1 MQSCNCLS
9 FVVKFPSVI
18 KMSKQF
24 KGSLSIILATIIWGS
39 TFVAQSVGVD
49 YVGPFTFLSIRCFLA
64 VAMLLMVLFV
74 RNRKEFVKIVTDPR
88 LWKAGIPCGIA
99 LFAAT
104 ALQQIG
110 LIYTTAG
117 KGGFIT
123 TMYIIIVPILGL
135 FLKQKPPKMV
145 GISVVIAAVGLYL
158 ISGAGFT
165 AINIG
170 DVLMLLCAVAFAVQI
185 LIMDRVAGE
194 LNSMALNMSQALVCA
209 VSAGICA
216 LCFDTTTWQGIL
228 DCWFPLCWAGIMSMG
243 IAYTLQIVGQKSI
256 EPTTASLL
264 MSFESVFAAISGW
277 LLLSESFTLTEGI
290 GCVLVFAAIMLTQ
303 IPVKSTKKAP

>member
-1 MQSCNCLS
+1 
-9 FVVKFPSVI
+9 
-18 KMSKQF
+18 MSKQI

-49 YVGPFTFLSIRCFLA
+49 HVGPFTFLSLRCFLA
-64 VAMLLMVLFV
+64 VAMLLMVLFL
-74 RNRKEFVKIVTDPR
+74 RSRKDFNKILSDPR
-88 LWKAGIPCGIA
+88 LWKAGIPCGVA

-123 TMYIIIVPILGL
+123 TMYIIMVPIFGL
-135 FLKQKPPKMV
+135 FLKQKPPKTV
-145 GISVVIAAVGLYL
+145 GISVVLAAIGLYL

-170 DVLMLLCAVAFAVQI
+170 DVLMLGCAMAFAIQI

-209 VSAGICA
+209 LVSGVCA
-216 LCFDTTTWQGIL
+216 LFFDSTTWQGVL

-264 MSFESVFAAISGW
+264 MSFESVFAAISGA
-277 LLLSESFTLTEGI
+277 LLLNEKFTLTEGI
-290 GCVLVFAAIMLTQ
+290 GCALVFGAIILTQ
-303 IPVKSTKKAP
+303 IPIKSKK

>member
-1 MQSCNCLS
+1 
-9 FVVKFPSVI
+9 
-18 KMSKQF
+18 MSKQL
-24 KGSLSIILATIIWGS
+24 KGSLSIILATVIWGS

-64 VAMLLMVLFV
+64 VFALLLVLFL
-74 RNRKEFVKIVTDPR
+74 RNRKDFVKILTDPR

-123 TMYIIIVPILGL
+123 TMYIILVPIFGL
-135 FLKQKPPKMV
+135 FLKQKPPKTV
-145 GISVVIAAVGLYL
+145 GISVVLAAVGLYL

-170 DVLMLLCAVAFAVQI
+170 DVLMLGCAVAFAVQI

-194 LNSMALNMSQALVCA
+194 LNSMALNLSQALVCG
-209 VSAGICA
+209 VVAGVCA
-216 LCFDTTTWQGIL
+216 LCFDTLSWENIL
-228 DCWFPLCWAGIMSMG
+228 ACWFPLCWAGIMSMG

-277 LLLSESFTLTEGI
+277 LLLNESFTTTEGI
-290 GCVLVFAAIMLTQ
+290 GCALVFGAIMLTQ
-303 IPVKSTKKAP
+303 IPVKNIKKAP

>member
-1 MQSCNCLS
+1 MQSCIWIC
-9 FVVKFPSVI
+9 FMVKFPLVM

-24 KGSLSIILATIIWGS
+24 KGSISLLLATVIWGS
-39 TFVAQSVGVD
+39 TFVAQSVCVD
-49 YVGPFTFLSIRCFLA
+49 YMGPFTVLSLRCFLA
-64 VAMLLMVLFV
+64 VAMLLAVLFLCN
-74 RNRKEFVKIVTDPR
+74 RNEFVKIVTDPR

-123 TMYIIIVPILGL
+123 TMYILIVPIFGM
-135 FLKQKPPKMV
+135 FLKQKPPKIV
-145 GISVVIAAVGLYL
+145 WVSVVIAAVGLYL
-158 ISGAGFT
+158 LSGAGFT
-165 AINIG
+165 SVNIG

-194 LNSMALNMSQALVCA
+194 LNSMALNMAQALVCA
-209 VSAGICA
+209 VTSGICA
-216 LCFDTTTWQGIL
+216 LLFDSTTTWQGIL
-228 DCWFPLCWAGIMSMG
+228 DCWFPLCWAGIVSMG
-243 IAYTLQIVGQKSI
+243 IAYTLQIVGQKAI

-264 MSFESVFAAISGW
+264 MSFESVFAAIFGC
-277 LLLSESFTLTEGI
+277 LLLNESFTLPEGI
-290 GCVLVFAAIMLTQ
+290 GCILVFGAILLTQ
-303 IPVKSTKKAP
+303 IPFKAKIGS

>member
-1 MQSCNCLS
+1 MQSCIFLPL
-9 FVVKFPSVI
+9 VVKFPSVM
-18 KMSKQF
+18 KMSKQL

-49 YVGPFTFLSIRCFLA
+49 HVGPFSFLSIRCFLA
-64 VAMLLMVLFV
+64 VFALLLVLFL
-74 RNRKEFVKIVTDPR
+74 RSRKDFVKILTDPR
-88 LWKAGIPCGIA
+88 LWKAGIPCGVA

-123 TMYIIIVPILGL
+123 TMYIIMVPIFGL
-135 FLKQKPPKMV
+135 FLKQKPPKTV
-145 GISVVIAAVGLYL
+145 GISVVLAAIGLYL

-165 AINIG
+165 SINIG
-170 DVLMLLCAVAFAVQI
+170 DVLMLGCAVAFAIQI

-209 VSAGICA
+209 VVSGVCA
-216 LCFDTTTWQGIL
+216 LIFDNTTWQGIL

-264 MSFESVFAAISGW
+264 MSFESVFAAISGA
-277 LLLSESFTLTEGI
+277 LLLSEKFTLTEGI
-290 GCVLVFAAIMLTQ
+290 GCALVFGAIMLTQ
-303 IPVKSTKKAP
+303 IPVKNIKKAP

>member
-1 MQSCNCLS
+1 M
-9 FVVKFPSVI
+9 

-24 KGSLSIILATIIWGS
+24 KGSLSIILATVIWGS

-49 YVGPFTFLSIRCFLA
+49 HVGPFTFLSIRCFLA
-64 VAMLLMVLFV
+64 VAMLLLVLFL
-74 RNRKEFVKIVTDPR
+74 RNRKDFFKILTDVR

-99 LFAAT
+99 LFGAT
-104 ALQQIG
+104 ALQQVG

-123 TMYIIIVPILGL
+123 TMYIIMVPIFGL

-158 ISGAGFT
+158 ISGAGFA

-209 VSAGICA
+209 VVSGVCA
-216 LCFDTTTWQGIL
+216 LIFDSTTWQGIL

-277 LLLSESFTLTEGI
+277 LLLNESFTLTEGI
-290 GCVLVFAAIMLTQ
+290 GCILVFAAIMLTQ
-303 IPVKSTKKAP
+303 IPFKAKTTS

>member
-1 MQSCNCLS
+1 
-9 FVVKFPSVI
+9 
-18 KMSKQF
+18 MSKQL
-24 KGSLSIILATIIWGS
+24 KGSLSIILATVIWGS

-49 YVGPFTFLSIRCFLA
+49 YVGPFTFLSVRCFLA
-64 VAMLLMVLFV
+64 VFALLLVLFL
-74 RNRKEFVKIVTDPR
+74 RNRKDFVKILTAPR

-123 TMYIIIVPILGL
+123 TMYIILVPIFGL
-135 FLKQKPPKMV
+135 FLKQKPPKTV
-145 GISVVIAAVGLYL
+145 GISVVLAAIGLYL

-170 DVLMLLCAVAFAVQI
+170 DVLMLGCAVAFAVQI

-194 LNSMALNMSQALVCA
+194 LNSMALNMSQALVCG
-209 VSAGICA
+209 VVAGVCA
-216 LCFDTTTWQGIL
+216 LCFDTLSWGNIL
-228 DCWFPLCWAGIMSMG
+228 ACWFPLCWAGIMSMG

-277 LLLSESFTLTEGI
+277 LLLNESFTLTEGI
-290 GCVLVFAAIMLTQ
+290 GCALVFGAIMLTQ
-303 IPVKSTKKAP
+303 IPVKKKA

>member
-1 MQSCNCLS
+1 
-9 FVVKFPSVI
+9 
-18 KMSKQF
+18 MSKQL
-24 KGSLSIILATIIWGS
+24 KGSLSIILATVIWGS

-64 VAMLLMVLFV
+64 VFALLLVLFL
-74 RNRKEFVKIVTDPR
+74 RNRKDFVKILTDPR

-123 TMYIIIVPILGL
+123 TMYIILVPIFGL
-135 FLKQKPPKMV
+135 FLKQKPPKTV
-145 GISVVIAAVGLYL
+145 GISVVLAAVGLYL

-170 DVLMLLCAVAFAVQI
+170 DVLMLGCAVAFAVQI
-185 LIMDRVAGE
+185 LIMDRVAAE
-194 LNSMALNMSQALVCA
+194 LNSMALNMSQALVCG
-209 VSAGICA
+209 VVAGVCA
-216 LCFDTTTWQGIL
+216 LCFDTLVWENIL
-228 DCWFPLCWAGIMSMG
+228 ACWFPLCWAGIMSMG

-277 LLLSESFTLTEGI
+277 LLLNESFTLTEGT
-290 GCVLVFAAIMLTQ
+290 GCALVFGAIMLTQ
-303 IPVKSTKKAP
+303 IPVKTKQ

>member
-1 MQSCNCLS
+1 MQSCILPP
-9 FVVKFPSVI
+9 FMIKFPSVM
-18 KMSKQF
+18 KMSKQL
-24 KGSLSIILATIIWGS
+24 KGSLSILLATVIWGS

-49 YVGPFTFLSIRCFLA
+49 HVGPFTFLSLRCFLA
-64 VAMLLMVLFV
+64 VAMLLLVLFL
-74 RNRKEFVKIVTDPR
+74 RNRKDFIKILTDPR
-88 LWKAGIPCGIA
+88 LWKAGIPCGVA

-123 TMYIIIVPILGL
+123 TMYIIMVPILGL

-165 AINIG
+165 AVNIG

-209 VSAGICA
+209 VVSGVCA
-216 LCFDTTTWQGIL
+216 LIFDDTTWQGIL

-264 MSFESVFAAISGW
+264 MSFESVFAAISGA
-277 LLLSESFTLTEGI
+277 LLLGEKFTLTEGI
-290 GCVLVFAAIMLTQ
+290 GCALVFGAIMLTQ
-303 IPVKSTKKAP
+303 IPLNSKK

>member
-1 MQSCNCLS
+1 M
-9 FVVKFPSVI
+9 

-24 KGSLSIILATIIWGS
+24 KGSLSIILATVIWGS

-49 YVGPFTFLSIRCFLA
+49 HVGPFTFLSIRCFLA
-64 VAMLLMVLFV
+64 VFALLLVLFL
-74 RNRKEFVKIVTDPR
+74 RNRKDFVKILTDPR
-88 LWKAGIPCGIA
+88 LWKAGIPCGVA

-123 TMYIIIVPILGL
+123 TMYIILVPIFGL
-135 FLKQKPPKMV
+135 FLKQKPPKTV

-165 AINIG
+165 GINIG
-170 DVLMLLCAVAFAVQI
+170 DVLMLGCAVAFAVQI

-209 VSAGICA
+209 LVSGVCA
-216 LCFDTTTWQGIL
+216 LIFDTTTWQGIL

-243 IAYTLQIVGQKSI
+243 IAYTLQIVGQKAI

-264 MSFESVFAAISGW
+264 MSFESVFAAISGA
-277 LLLSESFTLTEGI
+277 LLLNESFTLTEGI
-290 GCVLVFAAIMLTQ
+290 GCVLVFGAILLTQ
-303 IPVKSTKKAP
+303 IPVKHMKKAPK

>member
-1 MQSCNCLS
+1 M
-9 FVVKFPSVI
+9 VKFPSVM
-18 KMSKQF
+18 KMSKQL

-49 YVGPFTFLSIRCFLA
+49 HVGPFSFLSIRCFLA
-64 VAMLLMVLFV
+64 VFALLLVLFL
-74 RNRKEFVKIVTDPR
+74 RNRRDFVKILTDPR
-88 LWKAGIPCGIA
+88 LWKAGIPCGVA

-123 TMYIIIVPILGL
+123 TMYIIMVPIFGL
-135 FLKQKPPKMV
+135 FLKQKPPKTV
-145 GISVVIAAVGLYL
+145 GISVVLAAIGLYL

-170 DVLMLLCAVAFAVQI
+170 DVLMLGCAVAFAIQI

-209 VSAGICA
+209 LVSGVCA
-216 LCFDTTTWQGIL
+216 LFFDSTTWQGVL

-264 MSFESVFAAISGW
+264 MSFESVFAAISGA
-277 LLLSESFTLTEGI
+277 LLLNEKFTLTEGI
-290 GCVLVFAAIMLTQ
+290 GCALVFGAIILTQ
-303 IPVKSTKKAP
+303 IPIKSKK

>member
-1 MQSCNCLS
+1 M
-9 FVVKFPSVI
+9 

-24 KGSLSIILATIIWGS
+24 KGSLSILLATVIWGS

-49 YVGPFTFLSIRCFLA
+49 HVGPFSFLSIRCVLA
-64 VAMLLMVLFV
+64 VAMLLLVLFL
-74 RNRKEFVKIVTDPR
+74 RNRKDFVKILTDAR

-123 TMYIIIVPILGL
+123 TMYIIMVPIFGL
-135 FLKQKPPKMV
+135 FLKQKPPKTV
-145 GISVVIAAVGLYL
+145 GISVVVAAVGLYL

-194 LNSMALNMSQALVCA
+194 LNSMALNMAQALVCA
-209 VSAGICA
+209 VVSGVCA
-216 LCFDTTTWQGIL
+216 FIFDTTTWQGIL

-264 MSFESVFAAISGW
+264 MSFESVFAAISGA
-277 LLLSESFTLTEGI
+277 LLLNESFTLTEGI
-290 GCVLVFAAIMLTQ
+290 GCALVFGAIMLTQ
-303 IPVKSTKKAP
+303 IPFKAKTAL

>member
-1 MQSCNCLS
+1 MT
-9 FVVKFPSVI
+9 
-18 KMSKQF
+18 KQL
-24 KGSLSIILATIIWGS
+24 KGSLSIILATVIWGS

-49 YVGPFTFLSIRCFLA
+49 HVGPFTFLSIRSFLA
-64 VAMLLMVLFV
+64 VFALLLVLFLL
-74 RNRKEFVKIVTDPR
+74 NRKDFVKIITDPR

-104 ALQQIG
+104 ATQQIG

-123 TMYIIIVPILGL
+123 TMYIILVPIFGL

-145 GISVVIAAVGLYL
+145 FVSVILAAIGLYL
-158 ISGAGFT
+158 ISGAGFS

-194 LNSMALNMSQALVCA
+194 LNSMALNMAQALVCA
-209 VSAGICA
+209 VISGICM
-216 LCFDTTTWQGIL
+216 LIFDTLAWENIVA
-228 DCWFPLCWAGIMSMG
+228 CWFPLCWAGIMSMG
-243 IAYTLQIVGQKSI
+243 IAYTLQIVGQKTI
-256 EPTTASLL
+256 EATTASVL
-264 MSFESVFAAISGW
+264 MSFESVFAALSGW
-277 LLLSESFTLTEGI
+277 LLLNETFTVTEAI
-290 GCVLVFAAIMLTQ
+290 GCALVFGAIMLTQ
-303 IPVKSTKKAP
+303 IPLKSKK

>member
-1 MQSCNCLS
+1 MT
-9 FVVKFPSVI
+9 
-18 KMSKQF
+18 KQL
-24 KGSLSIILATIIWGS
+24 KGSLSILLATVIWGS

-49 YVGPFTFLSIRCFLA
+49 TIGPFSFLAIRCFLA
-64 VAMLLMVLFV
+64 VMLLLTILFL
-74 RNRKEFVKIVTDPR
+74 RNRKDFIKILTDRR
-88 LWKAGIPCGIA
+88 LWMAGIPCGVA

-123 TMYIIIVPILGL
+123 AMYIIIVPLLGI
-135 FLKQKPPKMV
+135 FLKRKPPRTV
-145 GISVVIAAVGLYL
+145 VLSVVIAAVGLYL

-165 AINIG
+165 GINIG

-185 LIMDRVAGE
+185 LIMDRVAGD

-209 VSAGICA
+209 VISGACMFV
-216 LCFDTTTWQGIL
+216 FDDIHIGNIL
-228 DCWFPLCWAGIMSMG
+228 ACWFPLCWAGFMSMG
-243 IAYTLQIVGQKSI
+243 IAYTLQIVGQKAI

-277 LLLSESFTLTEGI
+277 LLLNESFTLTEGI
-290 GCVLVFAAIMLTQ
+290 GCALVFGAIMLSQ
-303 IPVKSTKKAP
+303 IPIKNKN

>member
-1 MQSCNCLS
+1 MSNKLKGTLS
-9 FVVKFPSVI
+9 
-18 KMSKQF
+18 
-24 KGSLSIILATIIWGS
+24 LLLATVIWGS
-39 TFVAQSVGVD
+39 TFVAQSVGVEKI
-49 YVGPFTFLSIRCFLA
+49 GPYTFLA
-64 VAMLLMVLFV
+64 VRCVLAVIVLLLILYFL
-74 RNRKEFVKIVTDPR
+74 NKKDFIAIVTDSK

-104 ALQQIG
+104 AMQQVG

-123 TMYIIIVPILGL
+123 TMYILLVPIFGL
-135 FLKQKPPKMV
+135 FLKQKPPKTV

-170 DVLMLLCAVAFAVQI
+170 DVLMLGCAIAFAFQI

-194 LNSMALNMSQALVCA
+194 LNSLALNMAQALVCG
-209 VSAGICA
+209 VLSGVFA
-216 LCFDTTTWQGIL
+216 LIFDTIVWENIL
-228 DCWFPLCWAGIMSMG
+228 ACWFPLLYAGVLSMG
-243 IAYTLQIVGQKSI
+243 FAYTLQIVGQKAI

-264 MSFESVFAAISGW
+264 MSFESVFAALSGW
-277 LLLSESFTLTEGI
+277 LLLNESFTTTEGI
-290 GCVLVFAAIMLTQ
+290 GCALVFGAILLTQ
-303 IPVKSTKKAP
+303 IPVKNKA

>member
-1 MQSCNCLS
+1 MT
-9 FVVKFPSVI
+9 
-18 KMSKQF
+18 KQL
-24 KGSLSIILATIIWGS
+24 KGSLSILLATVIWGS

-49 YVGPFTFLSIRCFLA
+49 TIGPFSFLSIRCILA
-64 VAMLLMVLFV
+64 VILLLTILFL
-74 RNRKEFVKIVTDPR
+74 RNRKDFIKILTDRR
-88 LWKAGIPCGIA
+88 LWKAGIPCGVA

-123 TMYIIIVPILGL
+123 AMYIIIVPLLGI
-135 FLKQKPPKMV
+135 FLKRKPPRTV
-145 GISVVIAAVGLYL
+145 VLSVVIAAFGLYL

-165 AINIG
+165 GINIG

-185 LIMDRVAGE
+185 LIMDRVAGD

-209 VSAGICA
+209 VISGACMFV
-216 LCFDTTTWQGIL
+216 FDDIHIGNIL
-228 DCWFPLCWAGIMSMG
+228 SCWFPLCWAGFMSMG
-243 IAYTLQIVGQKSI
+243 IAYTLQIVGQKAI

-277 LLLSESFTLTEGI
+277 LLLNESFTLTEGI
-290 GCVLVFAAIMLTQ
+290 GCALVFGAIMLSQ
-303 IPVKSTKKAP
+303 IPIKNKN

>member
-1 MQSCNCLS
+1 M
-9 FVVKFPSVI
+9 

-49 YVGPFTFLSIRCFLA
+49 HVGPFSFLSIRCILA
-64 VAMLLMVLFV
+64 VAMLLTVLFFL
-74 RNRKEFVKIVTDPR
+74 NKNNFLKIILDAK
-88 LWKAGIPCGIA
+88 LWKAGIPCGVA

-123 TMYIIIVPILGL
+123 TMYIIIVPIFGL
-135 FLKQKPPKMV
+135 FLRQKPPKTV

-209 VSAGICA
+209 VVSGICA
-216 LCFDTTTWQGIL
+216 LIFDSTTWQGIL

-264 MSFESVFAAISGW
+264 MSFESVFAAISGA
-277 LLLSESFTLTEGI
+277 LLLNESFTLTEGI
-290 GCVLVFAAIMLTQ
+290 GCALVFGAILLTQ
-303 IPVKSTKKAP
+303 IPTKNTKKAP

>member
-1 MQSCNCLS
+1 
-9 FVVKFPSVI
+9 
-18 KMSKQF
+18 MSKQL
-24 KGSLSIILATIIWGS
+24 KGSLSIILATVIWGS
-39 TFVAQSVGVD
+39 TFVAQSVGVESI
-49 YVGPFTFLSIRCFLA
+49 GPFSFLSIRCFLA
-64 VAMLLMVLFV
+64 VIALLLVLFL
-74 RNRKEFVKIVTDPR
+74 RNRKDFVKILTDPR
-88 LWKAGIPCGIA
+88 LWKAGIPCGVA

-123 TMYIIIVPILGL
+123 AMYIILVPIFGL
-135 FLKQKPPKMV
+135 FLKQKPPKTV

-170 DVLMLLCAVAFAVQI
+170 DVLMLGCAVAFAVQI
-185 LIMDRVAGE
+185 LIMDRVAGD

-209 VSAGICA
+209 VIAGICA
-216 LCFDTTTWQGIL
+216 LCFEELNLDNIL
-228 DCWFPLCWAGIMSMG
+228 SCWFPLAYAGVLSMG
-243 IAYTLQIVGQKSI
+243 VAYTLQIVGQKSL

-277 LLLSESFTLTEGI
+277 LLLNESFTLTEGI
-290 GCVLVFAAIMLTQ
+290 GCVLVFSAVILSQ
-303 IPVKSTKKAP
+303 IPVKNTKKAPK

>member
-1 MQSCNCLS
+1 
-9 FVVKFPSVI
+9 
-18 KMSKQF
+18 MSKQF

-49 YVGPFTFLSIRCFLA
+49 HVGPFSFLSIRCFLA
-64 VAMLLMVLFV
+64 VAMLLAVLFL
-74 RNRKEFVKIVTDPR
+74 RNKQDFVKIITDPR
-88 LWKAGIPCGIA
+88 LWKAGIPCGVA

-123 TMYIIIVPILGL
+123 TMYIIMVPIFGL
-135 FLKQKPPKMV
+135 FLKQKPPKTV

-209 VSAGICA
+209 VVSGVCA
-216 LCFDTTTWQGIL
+216 LIFDNTTWQGIL

-264 MSFESVFAAISGW
+264 MSFESVFAAISGA
-277 LLLSESFTLTEGI
+277 LLLNEKFTLTEGI
-290 GCVLVFAAIMLTQ
+290 GCALVFGAIMLTQ
-303 IPVKSTKKAP
+303 IPIKSKK

>member
-1 MQSCNCLS
+1 M
-9 FVVKFPSVI
+9 VKFHPVI
-18 KMSKQF
+18 KMSKQL
-24 KGSLSIILATIIWGS
+24 KGSLSIILATVIWGS

-49 YVGPFTFLSIRCFLA
+49 LVGPFSFLSIRCFLA
-64 VAMLLMVLFV
+64 VAMLLTVLFL
-74 RNRKEFVKIVTDPR
+74 RNRREFVKIVTEPR
-88 LWKAGIPCGIA
+88 LWKAGVPCGIA
-99 LFAAT
+99 LFVAT

-123 TMYIIIVPILGL
+123 TMYIIMVPIFGL
-135 FLKQKPPKMV
+135 FLKQKPPKTV

-185 LIMDRVAGE
+185 LIMDRVAWE

-209 VSAGICA
+209 VVSGVCA
-216 LCFDTTTWQGIL
+216 LIFDNTTWQGIL

-264 MSFESVFAAISGW
+264 MSFESVFAAISGA
-277 LLLSESFTLTEGI
+277 LLLGEKFTLTEGI
-290 GCVLVFAAIMLTQ
+290 GCALVFGAIMLTQ
-303 IPVKSTKKAP
+303 IPVKSRK

>member
-1 MQSCNCLS
+1 M
-9 FVVKFPSVI
+9 VKFHPVI
-18 KMSKQF
+18 KMSKQL
-24 KGSLSIILATIIWGS
+24 KGSLSIILATVIWGS

-49 YVGPFTFLSIRCFLA
+49 LVGPFSFLSIRCFLA
-64 VAMLLMVLFV
+64 VAMLLTVLFL
-74 RNRKEFVKIVTDPR
+74 RNRREFVKSVTEPR
-88 LWKAGIPCGIA
+88 LWKAGVPCGIA
-99 LFAAT
+99 LFVAT

-123 TMYIIIVPILGL
+123 TMYIIMVPIFGL
-135 FLKQKPPKMV
+135 FLKQKPPKTV

-185 LIMDRVAGE
+185 LIMDRVAWE

-209 VSAGICA
+209 VVSGVCA
-216 LCFDTTTWQGIL
+216 LIFDNTTWQGIL

-264 MSFESVFAAISGW
+264 MSFESVFAAISGA
-277 LLLSESFTLTEGI
+277 LLLGEKFTLTEGI
-290 GCVLVFAAIMLTQ
+290 GCALVFGAIMLTQ
-303 IPVKSTKKAP
+303 IPSKK

>member
-1 MQSCNCLS
+1 M
-9 FVVKFPSVI
+9 
-18 KMSKQF
+18 KMSKQL

-49 YVGPFTFLSIRCFLA
+49 HVGPFTFLSLRCFLA
-64 VAMLLMVLFV
+64 VAMLLLVLFL
-74 RNRKEFVKIVTDPR
+74 RNRKDFIKILTDPR
-88 LWKAGIPCGIA
+88 LWKAGIPCGVA

-123 TMYIIIVPILGL
+123 TMYIIMVPILGL

-158 ISGAGFT
+158 ISGAGFS

-209 VSAGICA
+209 VVSGVCA
-216 LCFDTTTWQGIL
+216 LIFDDTTWQGIL

-264 MSFESVFAAISGW
+264 MSFESVFAAISGA
-277 LLLSESFTLTEGI
+277 LLLSEKFTLTEGI
-290 GCVLVFAAIMLTQ
+290 GCALVFGAIMLTQ
-303 IPVKSTKKAP
+303 IPIKSK

>member
-1 MQSCNCLS
+1 
-9 FVVKFPSVI
+9 
-18 KMSKQF
+18 MSKQL
-24 KGSLSIILATIIWGS
+24 KGSLSIILATVIWGS

-49 YVGPFTFLSIRCFLA
+49 HVGPFSFLSIRCCLA
-64 VAMLLMVLFV
+64 VIALLLVLLL
-74 RNRKEFVKIVTDPR
+74 RNRKDFLKILTDPR

-99 LFAAT
+99 LFVAT

-123 TMYIIIVPILGL
+123 TMYIIIVPIFGL
-135 FLKQKPPKMV
+135 LLKQKPPKTV
-145 GISVVIAAVGLYL
+145 GISVVLAAVGLYL

-170 DVLMLLCAVAFAVQI
+170 DVLMLGCAVAFAVQI

-194 LNSMALNMSQALVCA
+194 LNSMALNMSQALICAVVSGVCA
-209 VSAGICA
+209 LI
-216 LCFDTTTWQGIL
+216 FDSTTWQGIL

-277 LLLSESFTLTEGI
+277 LLLSESFTTTEGI
-290 GCVLVFAAIMLTQ
+290 GCALVFGAIMLTQ
-303 IPVKSTKKAP
+303 IPLKSKK

>member
-1 MQSCNCLS
+1 
-9 FVVKFPSVI
+9 
-18 KMSKQF
+18 MSKQL
-24 KGSLSIILATIIWGS
+24 KGSLSIILATVIWGS

-49 YVGPFTFLSIRCFLA
+49 YIGPFAFLSLRCFLA
-64 VAMLLMVLFV
+64 VFALLLVLFL
-74 RNRKEFVKIVTDPR
+74 RSRKDFVKILCDPL
-88 LWKAGIPCGIA
+88 LWRAGIPCGIA

-123 TMYIIIVPILGL
+123 TMYIILVPIFGL

-158 ISGAGFT
+158 ISGAGFS

-185 LIMDRVAGE
+185 LIMDRVAE
-194 LNSMALNMSQALVCA
+194 DLNSMALNMAQALVCA
-209 VSAGICA
+209 VISGVCA
-216 LCFDTTTWQGIL
+216 LFFDTTTWQGIL

-243 IAYTLQIVGQKSI
+243 IAYTLQIVGQKAI

-264 MSFESVFAAISGW
+264 MSFESVFAAISGA
-277 LLLSESFTLTEGI
+277 LLLNESFTLTEGI
-290 GCVLVFAAIMLTQ
+290 GCALVFAAIMLTQ
-303 IPVKSTKKAP
+303 IPIKNRKKAPK

>member
-1 MQSCNCLS
+1 
-9 FVVKFPSVI
+9 
-18 KMSKQF
+18 MSKQL
-24 KGSLSIILATIIWGS
+24 KGSLSIILATVIWGS

-49 YVGPFTFLSIRCFLA
+49 YVGPFTFLSVRCFLA
-64 VAMLLMVLFV
+64 VFALLLVLFL
-74 RNRKEFVKIVTDPR
+74 RNRKDFVKILTDPR
-88 LWKAGIPCGIA
+88 LWKAGIPCGFA

-123 TMYIIIVPILGL
+123 TMYIILVPIFGL
-135 FLKQKPPKMV
+135 FLKQKPPKTV
-145 GISVVIAAVGLYL
+145 GISVVLAAIGLYL

-170 DVLMLLCAVAFAVQI
+170 DVLMLGCAVAFAVQI

-194 LNSMALNMSQALVCA
+194 LNSMALNMSQALVCG
-209 VSAGICA
+209 VVAGVCA
-216 LCFDTTTWQGIL
+216 LCFDTLSWGNIL
-228 DCWFPLCWAGIMSMG
+228 ACWFPLCWAGIMSMG

-277 LLLSESFTLTEGI
+277 LLLNESFTLTEGI
-290 GCVLVFAAIMLTQ
+290 GCALVFGAIMLTQ
-303 IPVKSTKKAP
+303 IPVKTKQ

>member
-1 MQSCNCLS
+1 M
-9 FVVKFPSVI
+9 K
-18 KMSKQF
+18 KQL

-49 YVGPFTFLSIRCFLA
+49 HVGAFTFLSIRSFLA
-64 VAMLLMVLFV
+64 VFVLLLVLFLL
-74 RNRKEFVKIVTDPR
+74 NRKDFVKIITDPR

-104 ALQQIG
+104 ATQQIG

-123 TMYIIIVPILGL
+123 TMYIILVPIFGL

-145 GISVVIAAVGLYL
+145 FVSVVLAAVGLYL
-158 ISGAGFT
+158 ISGAGFS

-194 LNSMALNMSQALVCA
+194 LNSIALNISQALVCA
-209 VSAGICA
+209 VISGICM
-216 LCFDTTTWQGIL
+216 LFFDTLVWENIVA
-228 DCWFPLCWAGIMSMG
+228 CWFPLCWAGIMSMG
-243 IAYTLQIVGQKSI
+243 IAYTLQIVGQKTI
-256 EPTTASLL
+256 EATTASVL
-264 MSFESVFAAISGW
+264 MSFESVFAALSGW
-277 LLLSESFTLTEGI
+277 LLLNETFTVTEGI
-290 GCVLVFAAIMLTQ
+290 GCALVFGAIMLTQ
-303 IPVKSTKKAP
+303 IPIKTKQK

>member
-1 MQSCNCLS
+1 M
-9 FVVKFPSVI
+9 

-24 KGSLSIILATIIWGS
+24 KGSLSIILATVIWGS

-49 YVGPFTFLSIRCFLA
+49 HVGPFTFLSIRCFLA
-64 VAMLLMVLFV
+64 VAMLLLVLFLF
-74 RNRKEFVKIVTDPR
+74 NRKDFFKILTDVR

-104 ALQQIG
+104 ALQQVG

-123 TMYIIIVPILGL
+123 PMYIIMVPIFGL

-158 ISGAGFT
+158 ISGAGFA

-209 VSAGICA
+209 VVSGVCA
-216 LCFDTTTWQGIL
+216 LIFDSTTWQGIL

-277 LLLSESFTLTEGI
+277 LLLNESFTLTEGI

-303 IPVKSTKKAP
+303 IPAKNKK

>member
-1 MQSCNCLS
+1 MQSCICMG

-18 KMSKQF
+18 KMSKQL
-24 KGSLSIILATIIWGS
+24 KGSLSIILATVIWGS

-49 YVGPFTFLSIRCFLA
+49 YMGPFTFLSLRCFLA
-64 VAMLLMVLFV
+64 VVMLLAVLFF
-74 RNRKEFVKIVTDPR
+74 RNRKEFIKTVADPR
-88 LWKAGIPCGIA
+88 LWKAGIPCGVA

-123 TMYIIIVPILGL
+123 TMYIIMVPILGL
-135 FLKQKPPKMV
+135 LLKRKPPKMV

-165 AINIG
+165 SVNIG

-209 VSAGICA
+209 VISGVCA
-216 LCFDTTTWQGIL
+216 LIFDSTTWQGIL

-243 IAYTLQIVGQKSI
+243 IAYTLQIVGQKAI

-264 MSFESVFAAISGW
+264 MSFESVFAAISGA
-277 LLLSESFTLTEGI
+277 LLLNESFTLTEGI

-303 IPVKSTKKAP
+303 VPIKSKK